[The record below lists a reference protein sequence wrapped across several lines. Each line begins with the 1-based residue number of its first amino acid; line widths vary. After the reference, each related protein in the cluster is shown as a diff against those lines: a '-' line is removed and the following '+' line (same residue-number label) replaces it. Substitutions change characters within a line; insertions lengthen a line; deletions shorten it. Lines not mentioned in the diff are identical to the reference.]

1 MANYKNE
8 FGKIDLP
15 WNSTPEPPNPK
26 ASLTHH
32 YWIIS
37 QSWNGY
43 PGNHV
48 VSSSITVAGAFE
60 VLNNILNKTDPKAKL
75 ATLSRTLNEEIVQ
88 YGTKR
93 QKQKS
98 QKQQ

>member
-15 WNSTPEPPNPK
+15 WTTAPEPPNPK

-37 QSWNGY
+37 QSWNGHGY
-43 PGNHV
+43 N
-48 VSSSITVAGAFE
+48 ITVAGAFE

-75 ATLSRTLNEEIVQ
+75 AILSRTLNEEIVQ